1 MPQMSEIQEITKK
14 VDKIL
19 FYLESDEKTKQEGLV
34 EKVSR
39 IDNELDKL
47 LIREKVYL
55 ARFSIIAFLGGA
67 IFQLIWV
74 FIQKIFK
81 Q

>member
-1 MPQMSEIQEITKK
+1 MSLEIQEITRK

-19 FYLESDEKTKQEGLV
+19 YYLESDEKTKQEGLV

-39 IDNELDKL
+39 IDSELDNL
-47 LIREKVYL
+47 LSREKVYL

-74 FIQKIFK
+74 FIQRSFK
-81 Q
+81 S

>member
-1 MPQMSEIQEITKK
+1 MEDLNTLNKK

-39 IDNELDKL
+39 IDNDLEKL
-47 LIREKVYL
+47 LTREKIYL
-55 ARFSIIAFLGGA
+55 ARFSLLAFLGGFF
-67 IFQLIWV
+67 FQVLWG
-74 FIQKIFK
+74 FIKDRLK
-81 Q
+81 

>member
-1 MPQMSEIQEITKK
+1 MSLEIEEITKK

-19 FYLESDEKTKQEGLV
+19 YYLESDDKTHQEGLV

-39 IDNELDKL
+39 IDSELKNL
-47 LIREKVYL
+47 LSREKVYL
-55 ARFSIIAFLGGA
+55 ARFSIIAFLAGA

-74 FIQKIFK
+74 FIQRVFK
-81 Q
+81 P